1 MSKLKI
7 VKLTKN
13 DLKKHPADI
22 LKKVGAVDKNRG
34 NAYPTHVFMSKKD
47 LDVVEA
53 NLKKSLKKSN
63 PRMSK
68 QALDRSVYFV
78 MADFGPNTYLQDV
91 MASGIAVV
99 DVESLN
105 KDLNAAKTINYK
117 VTCVKLSPVQKLM
130 QKLVNG
136 TESVIEALKFQN
148 RT

>member
-1 MSKLKI
+1 MQKMKV
-7 VKLTKN
+7 VKLTKQ

-34 NAYPTHVFMSKKD
+34 NAYPIHVYMSKKD
-47 LDVVEA
+47 LDAVET
-53 NLKKSLKKSN
+53 NLRKSLKKAN
-63 PRMSK
+63 PRMPK
-68 QALDRSVYFV
+68 QALDRSVDFV

-91 MASGIAVV
+91 MASGIAAV

-105 KDLNAAKTINYK
+105 KDLNAAKTIAYK
-117 VTCVKLSPVQKLM
+117 VTYVKLSPVQKLM

-148 RT
+148 RA